1 MNFIIYR
8 GRGER
13 ARLWIRR
20 LESKIF
26 LASIFG
32 KLRCSIGVILGDV
45 RGAKNHEEAK
55 EDCRVRCDK
64 HRLLHRAA

>member
-13 ARLWIRR
+13 PRLWIRR

-26 LASIFG
+26 LASIF
-32 KLRCSIGVILGDV
+32 SQVQV
-45 RGAKNHEEAK
+45 
-55 EDCRVRCDK
+55 
-64 HRLLHRAA
+64 LHSELY